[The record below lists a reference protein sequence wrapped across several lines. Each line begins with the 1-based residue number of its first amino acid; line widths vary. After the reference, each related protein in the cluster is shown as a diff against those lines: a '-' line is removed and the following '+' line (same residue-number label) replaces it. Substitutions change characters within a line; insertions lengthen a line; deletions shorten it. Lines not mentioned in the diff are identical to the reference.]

1 MGQQEQTKQA
11 VLMMREPTRLL
22 EVLMAQ
28 GQMTRAQAQK
38 TLEQMILLEA
48 LTIEAL
54 PRLLEPT
61 KQAVLMMQEP
71 TRLLEVLMAQ
81 GQTTRALVQK
91 TLEQMILPEAL
102 TIEVLPKLLEPTKL
116 EVQKIL
122 VRRRMAQKIL
132 QEQRWRAQ
140 MKPEP
145 QLRKLERLSVQMK
158 QVVLVAPKMQ
168 GLTKLEQN

>member
-11 VLMMREPTRLL
+11 VLMMQEPTRLL
-22 EVLMAQ
+22 EVLMVQ
-28 GQMTRAQAQK
+28 GQMTRAQVQK
-38 TLEQMILLEA
+38 TLEQMILPEA
-48 LTIEAL
+48 LTIEVL

-91 TLEQMILPEAL
+91 TLEQMILQEAL
-102 TIEVLPKLLEPTKL
+102 TTKVLPRLLEPTKL

-122 VRRRMAQKIL
+122 VRRRMAPKIL

-145 QLRKLERLSVQMK
+145 QLRKLERLSVRMK

>member
-11 VLMMREPTRLL
+11 VLMMR
-22 EVLMAQ
+22 
-28 GQMTRAQAQK
+28 
-38 TLEQMILLEA
+38 
-48 LTIEAL
+48 
-54 PRLLEPT
+54 
-61 KQAVLMMQEP
+61 EP

-116 EVQKIL
+116 EVQQIL